1 MRPAYGVIRSRR
13 TGVAIEI
20 SLAGPLPAGGYVPAS
35 TVETCDAGVWVSGVV
50 EFSPPILA
58 NKFMDEFGDFDFI
71 FVYDGSKEFR
81 RHFSK
86 REIRAYLKRWDLFFA
101 DQKRRSLDP
110 VKVKT
115 AN

>member
-1 MRPAYGVIRSRR
+1 
-13 TGVAIEI
+13 
-20 SLAGPLPAGGYVPAS
+20 
-35 TVETCDAGVWVSGVV
+35 VSGNVN
-50 EFSPPILA
+50 FTPPVLA

-86 REIRAYLKRWDLFFA
+86 WEIRTFLKRWDRFFD

-110 VKVKT
+110 VKAKST
-115 AN
+115 